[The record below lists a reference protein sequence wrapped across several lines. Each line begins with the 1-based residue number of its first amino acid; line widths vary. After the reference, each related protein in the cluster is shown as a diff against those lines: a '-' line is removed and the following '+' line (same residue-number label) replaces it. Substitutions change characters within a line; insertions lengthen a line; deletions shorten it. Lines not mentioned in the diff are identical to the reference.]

1 MRTRGSWLPGPSWRP
16 PPRASALGVATG
28 LSGRDHLGPSSLA
41 DSSIVNVKTYC
52 VLQSTHQITS
62 RHWFNFQN
70 SFLLFALQTRKPRP
84 ETSSFA
90 WLHSRGGGPV
100 ALGFSPLLVAR
111 TTPLKP
117 KANGRK
123 GRSLLP
129 SRGHYGRDPRTP
141 MHPPL
146 HSGLGTGGCSLSLA
160 EDHRGPGRG
169 WYGAAGARRVLGR
182 APAPRRPGG
191 CGRPVRG

>member
-62 RHWFNFQN
+62 HHWFNFQN
-70 SFLLFALQTRKPRP
+70 SFLLFALQTRKSRP

-90 WLHSRGGGPV
+90 WLHSRGG
-100 ALGFSPLLVAR
+100 ALWP
-111 TTPLKP
+111 
-117 KANGRK
+117 
-123 GRSLLP
+123 
-129 SRGHYGRDPRTP
+129 
-141 MHPPL
+141 
-146 HSGLGTGGCSLSLA
+146 
-160 EDHRGPGRG
+160 
-169 WYGAAGARRVLGR
+169 
-182 APAPRRPGG
+182 
-191 CGRPVRG
+191 

>member
-70 SFLLFALQTRKPRP
+70 SFLLRFTDKKTEARDQLLRLVTQPWRWPCGLRLLTPARSQDNPAQTQGKREERM
-84 ETSSFA
+84 ESAS
-90 WLHSRGGGPV
+90 LGGSLRQGPQDPH
-100 ALGFSPLLVAR
+100 APP
-111 TTPLKP
+111 TPLWV
-117 KANGRK
+117 GD
-123 GRSLLP
+123 GWV
-129 SRGHYGRDPRTP
+129 
-141 MHPPL
+141 
-146 HSGLGTGGCSLSLA
+146 LA
-160 EDHRGPGRG
+160 L
-169 WYGAAGARRVLGR
+169 AS
-182 APAPRRPGG
+182 
-191 CGRPVRG
+191 